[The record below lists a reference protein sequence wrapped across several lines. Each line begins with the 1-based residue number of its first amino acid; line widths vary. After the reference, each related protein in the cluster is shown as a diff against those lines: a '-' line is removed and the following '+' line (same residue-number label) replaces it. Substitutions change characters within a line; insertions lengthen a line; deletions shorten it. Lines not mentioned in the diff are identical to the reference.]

1 MQSITETDDGT
12 KSGGSS
18 PAPPADTQG
27 NVSEL
32 RGLLHALQAM
42 RAGDFSVRMPGD
54 GVGLMGKIADTFN
67 EIAAANGRM
76 GQQLER
82 VQVMV
87 GREGKT
93 RQRIKLALASGAW
106 GEMETSVNTL
116 IDDLLWPTT
125 EVTRVI
131 AAVAQGDLSRAVR
144 LDVDGRSL
152 KGEFLRSATI
162 VNTMITQL
170 NVFTSE
176 VTRVARE
183 VGAEGKLGGQAQ
195 VREGSGVWRELT

>member
-18 PAPPADTQG
+18 LAAPPADAQG

-42 RAGDFSVRMPGD
+42 GAGDFSVRMPGD

-93 RQRIKLALASGAW
+93 RRRRGPLSMSAASTPSKA
-106 GEMETSVNTL
+106 S
-116 IDDLLWPTT
+116 P
-125 EVTRVI
+125 
-131 AAVAQGDLSRAVR
+131 SRW
-144 LDVDGRSL
+144 RS
-152 KGEFLRSATI
+152 RSP
-162 VNTMITQL
+162 
-170 NVFTSE
+170 S
-176 VTRVARE
+176 RE
-183 VGAEGKLGGQAQ
+183 SA
-195 VREGSGVWRELT
+195 